1 MVRLTNTYN
10 IMKKLFFLPLVAML
24 CFGCSKSGSEGDLS
38 LQKAGASQT
47 DVIAISNM
55 IDRTTLYSD
64 SYVDYTDANG
74 RIQTVCL
81 NDGLSPDI
89 EILSGSSITFR
100 LVLWQLNEGKL
111 YCAIRNETFV
121 DDDCE
126 YRDRTS
132 GGVYENL
139 TTFSQIRKEVV
150 IKKPWGQISIWAS
163 MEDFSE
169 GALDSGEYCI
179 CPND

>member
-1 MVRLTNTYN
+1 
-10 IMKKLFFLPLVAML
+10 MKKLLFLPLAAML
-24 CFGCSKSGSEGDLS
+24 CFGCSKSGSEGDLT
-38 LQKAGASQT
+38 LQKTNTAQT

-74 RIQTVCL
+74 RMQTVCL

-111 YCAIRNETFV
+111 YCAIRNETYV
-121 DDDCE
+121 DDECNLG
-126 YRDRTS
+126 S

-169 GALDSGEYCI
+169 GALDSGAYCR